1 MKQKELKPLCI
12 KHIQT
17 LQESGKPIRVKTN
30 PLDTI
35 RNIVGMSLNRYKT
48 KEEQDRVLMSAFN
61 LVYFDGWEKSEPD
74 LLIYTPK
81 KGVHLELKRDE
92 SEIFRKDGT
101 LRVVGKIERRKL
113 KCNVKNVKSQF

>member
-17 LQESGKPIRVKTN
+17 LQKSGKPIRVKTN

-48 KEEQDRVLMSAFN
+48 KEEQDRV
-61 LVYFDGWEKSEPD
+61 
-74 LLIYTPK
+74 
-81 KGVHLELKRDE
+81 
-92 SEIFRKDGT
+92 FR
-101 LRVVGKIERRKL
+101 
-113 KCNVKNVKSQF
+113 